1 MRAAVVITP
10 GEPEAITVIDVPVP
24 EPGVG
29 EVRVEVAAAG
39 VNPVDL
45 GTRGGF
51 FHQLGMIDQP
61 EHTGLGWDVAGT
73 VVAVG
78 PGVDLAIGT
87 RVAGLAPGFDRPL
100 GTYAEQVVVGAD
112 AVAVVPD
119 GLDLTE
125 AATVPVNGLAA
136 AQALGLLGP
145 AAGRTLLVTGAAG
158 AVGGYALPLALAAGW
173 SVTGLAR
180 TADEE
185 FVRSTGADFTTAPGS
200 GFDAVIDAALL
211 GDAAIALVRDGGAYV
226 GTRPGGG
233 PASERGISVTS
244 VETAPDAAVL
254 ADLLARTASGELAAR
269 VHAVLPL
276 DRAADAHRA
285 LETGG
290 VRGRYVLQP

>member
-24 EPGVG
+24 EPGAG
-29 EVRVEVAAAG
+29 EVRIEVAAAG

-100 GTYAEQVVVGAD
+100 GTYAEQVVVSAD

-185 FVRSTGADFTTAPGS
+185 FVRSTGADFTAAPES